1 MPQERHPHPAR
12 LDFVASRSE
21 FGGSRLVRMGLRLVA
36 RASRLVA
43 TGPRL
48 VPTALRLV
56 GTGPRL
62 VPKALRSTISV
73 FWIRD
78 AVVAC
83 LEAGHAGH
91 DVGQKIQV
99 AVRYFNDAALRFND
113 ALLTFQVG
121 VVSIQVAPQNF
132 NVAARTF
139 NVAVSNRWFFA
150 RFVLFWDSWKR
161 LRGYNGVEP
170 RMKHG

>member
-1 MPQERHPHPAR
+1 MLE
-12 LDFVASRSE
+12 
-21 FGGSRLVRMGLRLVA
+21 
-36 RASRLVA
+36 
-43 TGPRL
+43 
-48 VPTALRLV
+48 
-56 GTGPRL
+56 
-62 VPKALRSTISV
+62 
-73 FWIRD
+73 
-78 AVVAC
+78 C

-99 AVRYFNDAALRFND
+99 AVRTFNDAALPFND
-113 ALLTFQVG
+113 GLSTFQVG

-132 NVAARTF
+132 NVAARNF
-139 NVAVSNRWFFA
+139 NVAVSTGRVLG